1 MILRVLAPPGPLT
14 PAAVNT
20 VVLRAARRAG
30 LPPFGPHRL
39 RHHAA
44 TEMLRHG
51 EPLSGIAQVLRHRNV
66 RVTALYATADPTALR
81 ELARPW
87 PGGAA

>member
-1 MILRVLAPPGPLT
+1 MLAPPGPLT
-14 PAAVNT
+14 PIAVNDL
-20 VVLRAARRAG
+20 VKRAARRAG

-44 TEMLRHG
+44 TEMLGHG
-51 EPLSGIAQVLRHRNV
+51 EPLSGIAQVLRHRSV
-66 RVTALYATADPTALR
+66 RVTPLYATVELAALR

-87 PGGAA
+87 PGGAE